1 MDGDLAALALRES
14 GEQSRKTGPD
24 PVVHDTR
31 RKELRRRRLLRWAG
45 GIGAGGAGLGGY
57 AAAWEP
63 GVRLRVVHHRITPQA
78 WPRGLKLSVALI
90 ADPHC
95 GGPHTPLARLSRAV
109 AMANAQRPDL
119 VVLLGDYLADHRFV
133 TQRPTMRQVAEVL
146 AGLRAPLGVHA
157 ILGNHDWWE
166 DPAAQAKR
174 VPMPFAAADFAAA
187 GLPILHNAVRRL
199 DHRGQRIWL
208 AGLGSQW
215 SFGRRGGWHGTDDLP
230 GTLAQVTDDAP
241 TILLAHE
248 PDIFPQVP
256 ARVAVTLS
264 GHTHGGQVRAFG
276 WSPVVPS
283 RFGNRFA
290 YGSITEERRHLVV
303 SGGIGNSIMPVRFGM
318 PPEITMVELG

>member
-1 MDGDLAALALRES
+1 MDGDLAALALRDS
-14 GEQSRKTGPD
+14 GELSRETGPD
-24 PVVHDTR
+24 PAVRDTR
-31 RKELRRRRLLRWAG
+31 RKGLRRRRLLRWAG

-57 AAAWEP
+57 ATALEP
-63 GVRLRVVHHRITPQA
+63 GVRLRVVHHRISPPG
-78 WPRGLKLSVALI
+78 WPRGLPLSIALI

-109 AMANAQRPDL
+109 AMANAQKPDL

-133 TQRPTMRQVAEVL
+133 SERPSMRQVADVL

-166 DPAAQAKR
+166 DPAAQAKQ

-187 GLPILHNAVRRL
+187 GLPILHNEVRPL
-199 DHRGQRIWL
+199 EHQGQRIWL

-215 SFGRRGGWHGTDDLP
+215 SYGRRGGWHGTDDLP

-256 ARVAVTLS
+256 SRVAVTLS

-276 WSPVVPS
+276 WSPIVPS

-290 YGSITEERRHLVV
+290 YGSIVEDRRHLVV